1 MWQCLSVCLSVCW
14 SQQYWSEWSV
24 SKVDLGFRNFGYDF
38 WGVGGDVW
46 RWWGDE
52 RTVQRAQ
59 TVSED
64 PHRPEQ
70 KSFTVS
76 NAFGWRGHVMK
87 VYKYDST
94 LSRKVQGLNNMQHI
108 LKSFN
113 QKCNWC
119 LVSPSSE
126 KDWPHHSKHILWLPH
141 MVKYKSIK
149 QLSNK
154 HKMTLKT

>member
-1 MWQCLSVCLSVCW
+1 MT
-14 SQQYWSEWSV
+14 SEG
-24 SKVDLGFRNFGYDF
+24 LGEMFEGDSADMCARKFPLMLM
-38 WGVGGDVW
+38 GG
-46 RWWGDE
+46 E
-52 RTVQRAQ
+52 QTVQRAQ

-64 PHRPEQ
+64 PHRREW

-113 QKCNWC
+113 QKCNC
-119 LVSPSSE
+119 R
-126 KDWPHHSKHILWLPH
+126 
-141 MVKYKSIK
+141 
-149 QLSNK
+149 
-154 HKMTLKT
+154 